1 MMNVWTVLGLVF
13 GAFIVGIVVCSF
25 YSEAGTEA
33 RKLHKATIWARSA
46 LALLD
51 DKDYS
56 GVGYLLDSIAALE
69 GEDN

>member
-1 MMNVWTVLGLVF
+1 MMDTMVVFSLMLV
-13 GAFIVGIVVCSF
+13 AFIVGVVVCSIF
-25 YSEAGTEA
+25 STVGTESS
-33 RKLHKATIWARSA
+33 RLHKATIWARSA

-51 DKDYS
+51 DEDYS